1 MAKDYQ
7 TYNIFDFITDERF
20 KSWVLESTDELD
32 YFWQSWIDSHPEKA
46 EDVAKAREFLLS
58 IKFQKQEDM
67 LEKKAAIYA
76 KVMEKSKKAAFKASS
91 DRSSSSS
98 KSFTILKVAAS
109 IVILLSLSLLLL
121 NQSGEKEPQP
131 QETTAIAYKT
141 KMTRRGEK
149 LTLMLPDGSMVKL
162 NSESSLKYPTSFD
175 TQREVH
181 LQGEAYFEVERDTLN
196 PFVVR
201 TGEVSTEVLGTSF
214 NINYSPG
221 DSMVQVAVT
230 SGKVAVTS
238 QHVNERFYLLPRE
251 VLTCK
256 TSKFTKRYFDEE
268 DLLLGWKDGI
278 LAFENAGIDEI
289 TRRLSAWY
297 DVDFEIRGSAKMKRK
312 FSGKFKNR
320 TLRDVLEGISYSSNF
335 EFSIHKDKVIIKL
348 K

>member
-1 MAKDYQ
+1 MAKDYH
-7 TYNIFDFITDERF
+7 TYNIFDFITDEYF
-20 KSWVLESTDELD
+20 KSWVLEPTDELNF
-32 YFWQSWIDSHPEKA
+32 FWQSWIDNHPEKA
-46 EDVAKAREFLLS
+46 VEVSRAREFLLS

-67 LEKKAAIYA
+67 LERKAAIYA

-109 IVILLSLSLLLL
+109 IVILLGLSLLLL

-181 LQGEAYFEVERDTLN
+181 LQGEAYFEVERDTLK
-196 PFVVR
+196 PFIVE
-201 TGEVSTEVLGTSF
+201 TGEVRTEVLGTSF

-238 QHVNERFYLLPRE
+238 QHVNEKFYLLPRE
-251 VLTCK
+251 VLTCE
-256 TSKFTKRYFDEE
+256 TAKFTKSYFDE

-289 TRRLSAWY
+289 TGRLSAWY
-297 DVDFEIRGSAKMKRK
+297 DVDFEIKGSTGMKRK

-320 TLRDVLEGISYSSNF
+320 TLRDVLKGISYSSNF
-335 EFSIHKDKVIIKL
+335 EFSIQQDKVIIEL
-348 K
+348 N

>member
-1 MAKDYQ
+1 MAKDYH

-20 KSWVLESTDELD
+20 KSWVLEPTDESN

-58 IKFQKQEDM
+58 INFQRQED
-67 LEKKAAIYA
+67 LQEKKAAIYA
-76 KVMEKSKKAAFKASS
+76 RIMESSKRLSS
-91 DRSSSSS
+91 NSPSARSRSSHTGFS
-98 KSFTILKVAAS
+98 ILKIAAS
-109 IVILLSLSLLLL
+109 VVILLCLSLLLL
-121 NQSGEKEPQP
+121 NESGEKIQP
-131 QETTAIAYKT
+131 EESEVIVYKT
-141 KMTRRGEK
+141 KKTRRGEK
-149 LTLMLPDGSMVKL
+149 LTLMLPDGSKVKL
-162 NSESSLKYPTSFD
+162 NSESSLKYPTSFGD
-175 TQREVH
+175 QREVFME
-181 LQGEAYFEVERDTLN
+181 GEVYFEVERDSLK
-196 PFVVR
+196 PFIIK

-214 NINYSPG
+214 NINYLPA
-221 DSMVQVAVT
+221 DSTVQVAVS

-238 QHVNERFYLLPRE
+238 QHVNEKFFLLPRE
-251 VLTCK
+251 VLTCE
-256 TSKFTKRYFDEE
+256 TSKFTKRYFDE

-297 DVDFEIRGSAKMKRK
+297 DVDFEVRGTVKMKRK

-335 EFSIHKDKVIIKL
+335 EFSIHQDKVKIEL